1 MAAACNSP
9 PPDYRANVGIC
20 LVNDKNE
27 VFVASRL
34 NIPGTWQMP
43 QGGVNEGEDPQ
54 AAASRELREETGVV
68 SAKFLGE
75 VQEWLTYDFPPDAKA
90 KMTTLWGKEWTG
102 QAQKWFLFRFTGDE
116 SEINLAGGRLQKT
129 CLWASLQAS
138 YPSSQFIAIFC
149 GTIDAAL

>member
-1 MAAACNSP
+1 MAVACNSP

-54 AAASRELREETGVV
+54 VAASRELREETGVV

-75 VQEWLTYDFPPDAKA
+75 VLHILYFVPSGGLKDMYRVQEAAT
-90 KMTTLWGKEWTG
+90 TTLCV
-102 QAQKWFLFRFTGDE
+102 AV
-116 SEINLAGGRLQKT
+116 SMP
-129 CLWASLQAS
+129 
-138 YPSSQFIAIFC
+138 YP
-149 GTIDAAL
+149 

>member
-1 MAAACNSP
+1 LSLPSSSSSSSSSSMAAACNSP

-54 AAASRELREETGVV
+54 VAACRELREETGVV

-75 VQEWLTYDFPPDAKA
+75 VLLHILYFVPSGGLKDLYRVQEAAT
-90 KMTTLWGKEWTG
+90 TTLCV
-102 QAQKWFLFRFTGDE
+102 AV
-116 SEINLAGGRLQKT
+116 SMP
-129 CLWASLQAS
+129 
-138 YPSSQFIAIFC
+138 YP
-149 GTIDAAL
+149 